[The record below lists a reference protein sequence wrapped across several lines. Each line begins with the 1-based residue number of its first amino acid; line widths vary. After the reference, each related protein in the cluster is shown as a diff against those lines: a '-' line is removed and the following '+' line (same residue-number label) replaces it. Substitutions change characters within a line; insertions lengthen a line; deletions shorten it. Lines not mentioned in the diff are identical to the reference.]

1 VNLPFTKTTLSNGLT
16 VIVHEDRRV
25 PLVAVNVW
33 YRVGSKNEQPGK
45 TGLAHL
51 FEHLMF
57 EGSAHQPA
65 GFFEPLQRAGG
76 AINGST
82 STDRT
87 NYWETVPSE
96 ATRLA
101 LWMEADR
108 MGWMLAALTESR
120 FETQRGV
127 VLNERRQ
134 SYENRPYGLAHFALL
149 RAMYAPDHPYSWPT
163 IGQVDDLRRA
173 TLEDAHAF
181 FQRFYHPAN
190 ASIVVAGDVDTLE
203 TLAMVGELFGEI
215 PSGPRTAPLTPP
227 VVTPRASR
235 TVLEDHVELPRLYL
249 AWPSPPLFAPGDA
262 ELDLSADV
270 LGNGRTSRLYRRLIY
285 ERRVASD
292 VAAAQ
297 SSRELGGM
305 FQIVATAAPGRSLD
319 ELGTAMCEEVA
330 RLAADGPADD
340 ELERGRAQAEAAFVY
355 RLQSLGGFGGKADQ
369 LNAYDT
375 WRGNPD
381 AFDEDLGRYL
391 SATRESIRQAVRS
404 HLDPERPAA
413 LSIVPRGGASLA
425 LAGSEPAP
433 EGL

>member
-1 VNLPFTKTTLSNGLT
+1 VNLPFTKTILSNGLT

-108 MGWMLAALTESR
+108 MGWMLAALTDAR

-149 RAMYAPDHPYSWPT
+149 RALYAPDHPYFWPT
-163 IGQVDDLRRA
+163 IGQIDDLQRA
-173 TLEDAHAF
+173 TLEDARAF
-181 FQRFYHPAN
+181 FERFYHPAN
-190 ASIVVAGDVDTLE
+190 ASVVVAGDIDTLE
-203 TLAMVGELFGEI
+203 ALAMVGELFGEI
-215 PSGPRTAPLTPP
+215 PTGPRVTPIAPPP
-227 VVTPRASR
+227 VAARASR
-235 TVLEDHVELPRLYL
+235 TVLEDQVELPRLYL
-249 AWPSPPLFAPGDA
+249 VWPSPPLFAQGDA

-270 LGNGRTSRLYRRLIY
+270 LANGRTSRLYRRLIY

-319 ELGTAMCEEVA
+319 ELSTAMREEVA
-330 RLAADGPADD
+330 RLGADGPADD

-391 SATRESIRQAVRS
+391 AATRESIRQAVNT
-404 HLDPERPAA
+404 HLDPERAAA
-413 LSIVPRGGASLA
+413 LSIVPRGAAALA
-425 LAGSEPAP
+425 LADSEPAP